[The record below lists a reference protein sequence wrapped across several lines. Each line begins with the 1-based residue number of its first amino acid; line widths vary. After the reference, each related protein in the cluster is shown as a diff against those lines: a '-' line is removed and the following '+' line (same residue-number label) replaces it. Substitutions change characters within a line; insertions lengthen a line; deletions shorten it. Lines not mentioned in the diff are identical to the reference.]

1 MIFKEQWKSAI
12 WDSKLSANAKILLLA
27 VFIKINDQGVMVAV
41 DSIKEVK
48 RMASLSDDEFSA
60 AIIEAI
66 DSNFLLMDSIQDER
80 FSNIQHLIYIARLPN
95 D

>member
-48 RMASLSDDEFSA
+48 RMASLNDEQFSE

-66 DSNFLLMDSIQDER
+66 DSKFLVIDSVQDDNFP
-80 FSNIQHLIYIARLPN
+80 NIQHLIYVVRLPN